1 MMSEMILAS
10 VLWSVVQVH
19 AAELPHRL
27 DRLLTPA
34 RVLYVAAHPD
44 DENTQLLTYF
54 THGRQVRTAYL
65 SLTRGDGGQ
74 NLIGSE
80 QSPLMG
86 VIRTHELLEARKID
100 GAEQLFTRARDFGY
114 SKRSDEALKV
124 WGHEQTLGDVV
135 WAMRRFRPHLVITRF
150 PEEGSTHGHHLAS
163 AILAREAFEA
173 AADPKRFPEQ
183 LERVAPWQGKRLVFN
198 VPDRFMPEEVREDD
212 LVVDIGGYDPIT
224 GESHGEIAAASRSMH
239 KSQGFGAARRF
250 GPEED
255 RFRHIAGERAE
266 TDLLENI
273 PTTWSDV
280 EGGEAV
286 GRALKRARDAYRPE
300 SPGDIVAPLTE
311 ALAALDDVADEGL
324 RRWAHDEIATLL
336 IAASGLLL
344 EARAPEADIVAG
356 DATEVELTVLRRGTT
371 PVWLT
376 SVALLDA
383 KARPDVELGVQPHV
397 EKLAVTVP
405 KATPPSRMPW
415 LIASPGP
422 GRYRGEGDPE
432 VPLAPPSLAAELTLA
447 IAGTELKV
455 TVPVRQVRVDRVR
468 GELHRDVEILPAISA
483 TPAAKS
489 LLVLR
494 TGNQETQLRVS
505 LRVRKPGTVT
515 FQAPEGYTVTPASL
529 SVDKDQEVLLTVT
542 AEQNA
547 SPGRLRITA
556 GGASWAEHPM
566 LHPHVPERT
575 VLLPAEV
582 ALTAATVTVPEGLV
596 VGHVAG
602 PGDEVADGL
611 RRLGMKVED
620 LDDEALAHGDLS
632 RFDAIVVGVRAFNT
646 REALRKHHD
655 RLFTFAEA
663 GGTVVVQYVT
673 KPRGHDLDVSLLP
686 YAMKLGRGRVTDETA
701 TVTMLKPDHPLL
713 TYPHALGKEDFDGW
727 VQERGLYFGASWDE
741 AKVTPLLSLADP
753 GEDPEQGAL
762 LVADHGSGRVIYCGL
777 SLFRQF
783 PAGVPGAH
791 RLMVNLLTPKDHS
804 TSADEPP
811 PVGRRWRNLYGVVL
825 VILLVLIGSFWL
837 LTRRYAA

>member
-124 WGHEQTLGDVV
+124 WGHEETLADVV

-173 AADPKRFPEQ
+173 AADAKRFPEQ
-183 LERVAPWQGKRLVFN
+183 LDRVAPWQAKRLVFN
-198 VPDRFMPEEVREDD
+198 VPDRFMPEEVRKDD

-273 PTTWSDV
+273 PTSWSDI
-280 EGGEAV
+280 EGGAAV
-286 GRALKRARDAYRPE
+286 GQALKRAREAYRPE
-300 SPGDIVAPLTE
+300 DPGAIVAPLAE
-311 ALAALDDVADEGL
+311 ALSSLEEVDDEGL
-324 RRWAHDEIATLL
+324 RRWAQDEIATLL

-344 EARAPEADIVAG
+344 EARAPEADVVAG
-356 DATEVELTVLRRGTT
+356 DSMEVELTVLRRGTV
-371 PVWLT
+371 PVRL
-376 SVALLDA
+376 VAVDLLDA
-383 KARPDVELGVQPHV
+383 AVRPEVELGVQPHV
-397 EKLAVTVP
+397 EKLLVKVP
-405 KATPPSRMPW
+405 EATPPSRMPW
-415 LIASPGP
+415 LVSSPGP

-432 VPLAPPSLAAELTLA
+432 VPLAPPSLAAQLSLA
-447 IAGTELKV
+447 IAGTDLKV

-468 GELHRDVEILPAISA
+468 GELHRDVEVLPAISA

-489 LLVLR
+489 LLVLG
-494 TGNQETQLRVS
+494 TTTQLRVS

-515 FQAPEGYTVTPASL
+515 FEASAGYEVTPASL
-529 SVDKDQEVLLTVT
+529 SVDKDQEVQLTVT
-542 AEQNA
+542 ANEGA
-547 SPGRLRITA
+547 SPGRLRIEA

-566 LHPHVPERT
+566 RHPHVPERT

-582 ALTAATVTVPEGLV
+582 ALTTAALSLPPDLM

-632 RFDAIVVGVRAFNT
+632 HFDSILVGVRAFNT

-655 RLFTFAEA
+655 RLFAFAEA

-673 KPRGHDLDVSLLP
+673 KPRGNDLEVPLLP

-701 TVTMLKPDHPLL
+701 AITMLKPDHRLL
-713 TYPHALGKEDFDGW
+713 THPHALGKADFDGW

-762 LVADHGSGRVIYCGL
+762 LVADHGDGRVIYCGL

-791 RLMVNLLTPKDHS
+791 RLMVNLLTPKDHVS
-804 TSADEPP
+804 PPADEPP
-811 PVGRRWRNLYGVVL
+811 PVGGRWRNLYAVVL
-825 VILLVLIGSFWL
+825 LILLVLIGSFWL